1 MKLKLLKKKKW
12 FWKGIWKLKTPGKIK
27 HFLWKSYTNSVPTRE
42 NLLKR
47 TILHDPPCH
56 LCAMEPENVLHALNS
71 KVSRDRSTVKKKWSP
86 PVLDSFKTNFDR
98 AMFNESDDVGIGVVI
113 LNSAGKVMAALSEKT
128 QEPPS
133 VMWCELLAAR
143 RAVQFTIEMGS
154 PQVGHVIKDTV
165 SLATFLQNFSISRL
179 VWQGNA
185 IAHVYPRK

>member
-1 MKLKLLKKKKW
+1 MKLKLLKQEKKK
-12 FWKGIWKLKTPGKIK
+12 FWKGIWKLKTTAKIK
-27 HFLWKSYTNSVPTRE
+27 HFLWKSYTNSLSTRE

-47 TILHDPPCH
+47 TILHDPLCH
-56 LCAMEPENVLHALNS
+56 LCATEPENVLHALNS

-133 VMWCELLAAR
+133 VM
-143 RAVQFTIEMGS
+143 
-154 PQVGHVIKDTV
+154 
-165 SLATFLQNFSISRL
+165 
-179 VWQGNA
+179 
-185 IAHVYPRK
+185 